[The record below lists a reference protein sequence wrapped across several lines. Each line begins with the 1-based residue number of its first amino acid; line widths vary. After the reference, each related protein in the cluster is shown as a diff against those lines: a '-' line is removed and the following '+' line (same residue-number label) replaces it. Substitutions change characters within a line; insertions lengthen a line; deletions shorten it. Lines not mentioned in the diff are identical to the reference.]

1 MCCLVG
7 SAALLGPRFALV
19 VWWIFGNKVEIA
31 ISSWIWIVLGILFL
45 PWTTLAYVIAWQPGG
60 IDGGWDI
67 LLIVH
72 GVALDIATYMAR
84 TAQQR
89 VQPRY

>member
-7 SAALLGPRFALV
+7 AAAILGPRFALV

-67 LLIVH
+67 LLIVL

>member
-1 MCCLVG
+1 MDLDR
-7 SAALLGPRFALV
+7 ARHP
-19 VWWIFGNKVEIA
+19 
-31 ISSWIWIVLGILFL
+31 L
-45 PWTTLAYVIAWQPGG
+45 PAWTTLAYVIAWQPGG

-67 LLIVH
+67 LLIVL